1 MYALVLI
8 LNDVKKLHAVNE
20 IFYEENCGAT
30 NINSRGLGKILLEN
44 NLDVP
49 VFAGLRKL
57 IEGDVPYNK
66 TIISVIN
73 SEEKKNI
80 VTRRIRKILDIDNK
94 PGIGFMFVLPVIE
107 CFGAKTDY
115 YK

>member
-1 MYALVLI
+1 MYALILI
-8 LNDVKKLHAVNE
+8 LNDVKKLHTVNK

-49 VFAGLRKL
+49 IFAGLRKL

-80 VTRRIRKILDIDNK
+80 LTKRIRNTLGIDNK

-107 CFGAKTDY
+107 CFGTKADHCK
-115 YK
+115 